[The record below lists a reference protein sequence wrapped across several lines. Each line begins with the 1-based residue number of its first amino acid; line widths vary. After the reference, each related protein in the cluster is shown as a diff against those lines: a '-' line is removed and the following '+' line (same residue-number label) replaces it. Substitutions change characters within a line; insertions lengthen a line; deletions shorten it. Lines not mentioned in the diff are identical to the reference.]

1 MVFSLFVIFLGTLFV
16 FSGIMKVFYFPFFV
30 DRWEEFG
37 YSKWLL
43 FPIGFIEL
51 IGAFALFAGTIAP
64 SLAFL
69 GAFLLSFIMIGA
81 IFAHLVS
88 ARQHW
93 QKVLPA
99 IVCLALLILV
109 MLITY

>member
-1 MVFSLFVIFLGTLFV
+1 MIFIIFILSLGTLFV
-16 FSGIMKVFYFPFFV
+16 FSGIMKIFYFPYFV
-30 DRWEEFG
+30 HQWEEFG
-37 YSKWLL
+37 YSKWSL

-51 IGAFALFAGTIAP
+51 IGAFTLIAGTIAP

-69 GAFLLSFIMIGA
+69 GAIPLSLIMLGA

-93 QKVLPA
+93 KKALPA

-109 MLITY
+109 MLLTY